1 MKRAAGAVRVMQKGD
16 GMSGVSRRD
25 FVKGAAA
32 CAALLRAGAV
42 WASPLGL
49 PLGLQLYSV
58 REFLPKDFDGTLRQ
72 LGAMGYRDV
81 EAAGFFG
88 HSAADVK
95 RAMAQAGLRCV
106 SAHYTLQQLQDLD
119 DIVEFGRD
127 LGLNCIICAAPM
139 MRDPAK
145 AKRLSWVAGLEAMTA
160 DDWKWN
166 AEELN
171 RIGARVR
178 AAGIEFGYHNH
189 YIEFHEHDGFL
200 PYDELLQR
208 TDPKLVAMEMDCG
221 WVVIGGHKPEEYLT
235 RYPERYVML
244 HIKEFKLEGWKPGEE
259 PVSTEMG
266 RGSID
271 YASIFAAAK
280 KARIRHI
287 FVEQEA
293 FPDMPAMDA
302 LKTDADWLKAFP
314 G

>member
-88 HSAADVK
+88 LSAADVM
-95 RAMAQAGLRCV
+95 RALAQAGLRCV

>member
-1 MKRAAGAVRVMQKGD
+1 MQKGD
-16 GMSGVSRRD
+16 GMVAVSRRS
-25 FVKGAAA
+25 FVKSAVAS
-32 CAALLRAGAV
+32 AALLRA
-42 WASPLGL
+42 WPLSASPLGL

-58 REFLPKDFDGTLRQ
+58 RDFLPKDYSGTLQQ

-95 RAMAQAGLRCV
+95 QAMAQAGLRCV
-106 SAHYTLQQLQDLD
+106 SAHYPMQQLQGLD
-119 DIVEFGRD
+119 EIVKFGRE
-127 LGLNCIICAAPM
+127 LGLAYIICSSPLL
-139 MRDPAK
+139 RDPSRAK
-145 AKRLSWVAGLEAMTA
+145 GQSWTAGLEAMSA

-166 AEELN
+166 ADQLN
-171 RIGARVR
+171 EIGKRVR
-178 AAGIEFGYHNH
+178 AEGIEFGYHNH

-200 PYDELLQR
+200 PYDLLLQQ
-208 TDPKLVAMEMDCG
+208 TDPKLVTMEMDCG
-221 WVVIGGHKPEEYLT
+221 WVVIGGHKPEDYLT
-235 RYPERYVML
+235 RYPERYSML
-244 HIKEFKLEGWKPGEE
+244 HIKEFKLEGWKPGME

-302 LKTDADWLKAFP
+302 LKTDADWLRSV
-314 G
+314 

>member
-1 MKRAAGAVRVMQKGD
+1 MAGI
-16 GMSGVSRRD
+16 SRRT
-25 FVKGAAA
+25 FVAGAAA
-32 CAALLRAGAV
+32 SAAMLEARSL

-58 REFLPKDFDGTLRQ
+58 REFLPKDYTGTLRQ
-72 LGAMGYRDV
+72 LGAMGYREV
-81 EAAGFFG
+81 EAAGYFG

-95 RAMAQAGLRCV
+95 QAMTQAGLRCV
-106 SAHYTLQQLQDLD
+106 SAHYSLQALQSLD
-119 DIVEFGRD
+119 DIVEFGRGI
-127 LGLNCIICAAPM
+127 GLDYIICSSPLL
-139 MRDPAK
+139 RDPAK
-145 AKRLSWVAGLEAMTA
+145 AKGLSWVAGLESMTA

-166 AEELN
+166 ADELN

-178 AAGIEFGYHNH
+178 SEGMQFGYHNH

-200 PYDELLQR
+200 PYEELLQR
-208 TDPKLVAMEMDCG
+208 TDPKVVAMEMDCG

-235 RYPERYVML
+235 RYPDRYVML
-244 HIKEFKLEGWKPGEE
+244 HIKEFKLDGWKPGME

-302 LKTDADWLKAFP
+302 LKTDADWLKSV
-314 G
+314 